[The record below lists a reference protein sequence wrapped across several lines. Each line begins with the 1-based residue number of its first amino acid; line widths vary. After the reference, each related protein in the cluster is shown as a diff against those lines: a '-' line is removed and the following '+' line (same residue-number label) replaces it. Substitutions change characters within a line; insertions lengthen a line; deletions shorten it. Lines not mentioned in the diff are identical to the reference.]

1 MKIETK
7 KIEELCK
14 VEMNVIFTKEEYDA
28 EFEKQFVLELAEVKE
43 PGFRPGKFPRKMYV
57 KKYGEG
63 RVHSKT
69 IEELVNDS
77 FYKAAE
83 SEGYSPVGNPQIDL
97 LEEVGENE
105 WGYKAVFA
113 VFPEIDAKDYFGVE
127 VKKEEVNVTEED
139 VENEANRILKQKA
152 DLEVVED
159 GVIENGNT
167 VVFDYVG
174 TVDGVEFEGGK
185 AENAELEIGSG
196 KFIPGFE
203 DQMVGMKTGEEK
215 VLKVTFPEQY
225 HENLAGKDAEF
236 KVLVHEI
243 KKCVLPELN
252 DKFVEEL
259 EIDDVKTVAEWKE
272 FLKNNLIVDLT
283 EASENKFE
291 DDVFTKVLENNP
303 TVIPQ
308 ELIDLEVDRK
318 VKELEKA
325 ANNYQIPVDY
335 FLKFQGIESVEK
347 YKELVAPGV
356 KTNIQYEII
365 LESIIKKENVTLNEE
380 DYEKYYA
387 VLAKGKDIEE
397 IKKAYSKESVET
409 YFKTLKAHDLVLQ
422 SVK

>member
-14 VEMNVIFTKEEYDA
+14 VEMSVIFTKEEYDA

-43 PGFRPGKFPRKMYV
+43 PGFRPGMFPRKMYV

-69 IEELVNDS
+69 IEALVNDS
-77 FYKAAE
+77 FYQAAE
-83 SEGYSPVGNPQIDL
+83 SQGYTPIGNPQIDL
-97 LEEVGENE
+97 LEEVEENE

-113 VFPEIDAKDYFGVE
+113 VFPEIEAKDYFGVE
-127 VKKEEVNVTEED
+127 VKKEEVNVTDED

-203 DQMVGMKTGEEK
+203 DQMVGMKAGEEK
-215 VLKVTFPEQY
+215 VLKVKFPEQY

-243 KKCVLPELN
+243 KKCVLPELT
-252 DKFVEEL
+252 DQFVEEL
-259 EIDDVKTVAEWKE
+259 EIEEVKTVAEWKE
-272 FLKNNLIVDLT
+272 FLKNNLITDLT
-283 EASENKFE
+283 EANENKFV

-303 TVIPQ
+303 IVIPQ
-308 ELIDLEVDRK
+308 ELIDIEVNKK
-318 VKELEKA
+318 VKELEQT
-325 ANNYQIPVDY
+325 ANNYQIPLDY

-347 YKELVAPGV
+347 YKELVTPGV
-356 KTNIQYEII
+356 KSNIQYELI
-365 LESIIKKENVTLNEE
+365 LESIIKKENVTLDEE

-387 VLAKGKDIEE
+387 MLAKGKDIEE
-397 IKKAYSKESVET
+397 VKKMYSKESVDT

-422 SVK
+422 NVK

>member
-14 VEMNVIFTKEEYDA
+14 VEMSVIFTKEEYDA
-28 EFEKQFVLELAEVKE
+28 EFEKQFALELAEVKE

-83 SEGYSPVGNPQIDL
+83 SQGYSPIGTPQIDL
-97 LEEVGENE
+97 LEEVEENE

-113 VFPEIDAKDYFGVE
+113 VFPEVDAKDYYGVE

-259 EIDDVKTVAEWKE
+259 EIENVKTVAEWKE
-272 FLKNNLIVDLT
+272 FLKNNLIVDQT
-283 EASENKFE
+283 EANENKFE

-303 TVIPQ
+303 VVIPQ
-308 ELIDLEVDRK
+308 ELVDIEVERK
-318 VKELEKA
+318 VKDLEKA
-325 ANNYQIPVDY
+325 ANSYQIPLDY
-335 FLKFQGIESVEK
+335 FLKFQGIESVEQ
-347 YKELVAPGV
+347 YKELVTPGI
-356 KTNIQYEII
+356 KTNIQYEVI
-365 LESIIKKENVTLNEE
+365 LDSIIKKENITLNEE

-397 IKKAYSKESVET
+397 IKKAYSKESVDS

-422 SVK
+422 NVK

>member
-14 VEMNVIFTKEEYDA
+14 VEMSVIFTKEEYDA

-83 SEGYSPVGNPQIDL
+83 SQGYSPIGTPQIDL
-97 LEEVGENE
+97 LEEVEENE

-113 VFPEIDAKDYFGVE
+113 VFPEVDAKDYYGVE

-259 EIDDVKTVAEWKE
+259 EIENVKTVAEWKE
-272 FLKNNLIVDLT
+272 FLKNNLIVDQT
-283 EASENKFE
+283 EANENKFE

-303 TVIPQ
+303 VVIPQ
-308 ELIDLEVDRK
+308 ELVDIEVERK
-318 VKELEKA
+318 VKDLEKA
-325 ANNYQIPVDY
+325 ANSYQIPLDY
-335 FLKFQGIESVEK
+335 FLKFQGIESVEQ
-347 YKELVAPGV
+347 YKELVIPGI
-356 KTNIQYEII
+356 KTNIQYEVI
-365 LESIIKKENVTLNEE
+365 LDSIIKKENITLNEE

-397 IKKAYSKESVET
+397 IKKAYSKESVDS

-422 SVK
+422 NVK